1 MYHGSVC
8 YVGWRQRPKRGL
20 SAISSLVVVGGRCF
34 GVVVFAVFGVEGED
48 LKMKNKILYNMDERF
63 PKNFSSGK
71 LTKKNILA
79 SIGAVS
85 LLLLAVGGAVAQT
98 SGDTASVS
106 IGSNG
111 IEINLGQLQM
121 NGNDINGINSL
132 KDTSGDEVLQVND
145 SSNSVEIKNGF
156 RVPTGSDA
164 YN

>member
-1 MYHGSVC
+1 
-8 YVGWRQRPKRGL
+8 
-20 SAISSLVVVGGRCF
+20 
-34 GVVVFAVFGVEGED
+34 
-48 LKMKNKILYNMDERF
+48 MDERF